1 MRKKREL
8 LGIFCCFL
16 LAIFV
21 AGFTGPAS
29 AEEQHQDPW
38 HKVGK
43 KVDETV
49 EAVGDATRETVDKTR
64 EVVDTT
70 REKGTQALDRA
81 REEGKRTLQAGKEE
95 SKSLWQQVTARAREI
110 YEQAREGIHKATA
123 PAGTEEPAKTPASPP
138 AAK

>member
-1 MRKKREL
+1 MISKKTIALFFCVL
-8 LGIFCCFL
+8 LV
-16 LAIFV
+16 IFV
-21 AGFTGPAS
+21 AGFTGLVA

-38 HKVGK
+38 HKVGT

-49 EAVGDATRETVDKTR
+49 EAVGDATRETVDTTR

-70 REKGTQALDRA
+70 RDKGTQALDRA

-95 SKSLWQQVTARAREI
+95 SKGLWQQVTTKAREI

-123 PAGTEEPAKTPASPP
+123 PAGSEEPVKTPTPPPP
-138 AAK
+138 AK

>member
-1 MRKKREL
+1 MRNKRKI
-8 LGIFCCFL
+8 LGIFCCAL
-16 LAIFV
+16 LFFV
-21 AGFTGPAS
+21 AGFAGPVS

-38 HKVGK
+38 HKVST

-49 EAVGDATRETVDKTR
+49 EAVGDATRKTVDKTR

-70 REKGTQALDRA
+70 RDKGTQAFDKA
-81 REEGKRTLQAGKEE
+81 REDGKRTLQAGKEE

-123 PAGTEEPAKTPASPP
+123 PAGSEKPAKAPSSPP
-138 AAK
+138 AK